1 MNAPQDEFEQMAMPH
16 LSSLLRVACRLSR
29 DRAAAEDLV
38 QETMLRAWRARH
50 QFRQG
55 SNARAWLF
63 RILFHQFYSEGRR
76 VRVELQTDAL
86 PAPDRTVDPSDAM
99 EVNQALEALSAEHR
113 AVLLLAVVEG
123 FTCQEIA
130 GILSIPIGTVMSR
143 LSRARQALRERLAPD
158 TPCAQLPAKGGAL

>member
-1 MNAPQDEFEQMAMPH
+1 MSTQQDAFERMAMPH
-16 LSSLLRVACRLSR
+16 VSALLRVACRLR
-29 DRAAAEDLV
+29 GDRTAAEDLV

-50 QFRQG
+50 QFREG
-55 SNARAWLF
+55 TNARAWLF

-76 VRVELQTDAL
+76 ARVELNFVAP
-86 PAPDRTVDPSDAM
+86 PAPDQAADPVETL
-99 EVNQALEALSAEHR
+99 EVNQALAALSEEHR

-143 LSRARQALRERLAPD
+143 LSRARQALRELLAPGE
-158 TPCAQLPAKGGAL
+158 TCAKGGAA